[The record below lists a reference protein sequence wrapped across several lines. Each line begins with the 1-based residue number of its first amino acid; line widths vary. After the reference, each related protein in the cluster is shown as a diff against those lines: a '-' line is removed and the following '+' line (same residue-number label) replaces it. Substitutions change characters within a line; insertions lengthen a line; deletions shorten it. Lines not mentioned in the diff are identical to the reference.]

1 MIAPMRK
8 SLRVPAM
15 LAMVVGTSAA
25 IAVGCGGDD
34 DPPPVD
40 AAVTCDEYCVPIGSD
55 DSNCPNRTVCVS
67 PQGTCPAG
75 CEPEPV
81 V

>member
-1 MIAPMRK
+1 MRK

-25 IAVGCGGDD
+25 VAVGCGDD
-34 DPPPVD
+34 DAPPPID
-40 AAVTCDEYCVPIGSD
+40 AAVTCDEYCVPIGAD
-55 DSNCPNRTVCVS
+55 DRNCPDRTVCVS
-67 PQGTCPAG
+67 PQGTCPEG